1 VNLRAAKGRARVL
14 NAGRAS
20 VTVAA
25 VRTPRPLRPLAA
37 RAALRFGAIAG
48 VAVAA
53 LGSAVLAAGPALA
66 IGERGTPGDKM
77 SAIET
82 TAIFLGIPLGVA
94 VVIAFLVFLPSI
106 VSGPRYRPGRP
117 WTATASW
124 FGDPI
129 GSETAAAAIT
139 TLPPATL
146 DGGGASARW

>member
-1 VNLRAAKGRARVL
+1 MPGRTRVL
-14 NAGRAS
+14 NVQPVS

-25 VRTPRPLRPLAA
+25 VRTPRRLRPVAA
-37 RAALRFGAIAG
+37 RAALRCAAIAS

-66 IGERGTPGDKM
+66 IGERGDPGHKLP
-77 SAIET
+77 AIET
-82 TAIFLGIPLGVA
+82 VAIFVGIPVGVA
-94 VVIAFLVFLPSI
+94 AVIAFLVFLPSI

-117 WTATASW
+117 WTATSSW
-124 FGDPI
+124 FGEPL
-129 GSETAAAAIT
+129 GSETAAASIT

>member
-1 VNLRAAKGRARVL
+1 MAA
-14 NAGRAS
+14 
-20 VTVAA
+20 
-25 VRTPRPLRPLAA
+25 
-37 RAALRFGAIAG
+37 

-53 LGSAVLAAGPALA
+53 AGSAVLAAGPALA
-66 IGERGTPGDKM
+66 IGERGDPGGKL

-82 TAIFLGIPLGVA
+82 AAIFVGIPVGVA

-106 VSGPRYRPGRP
+106 VNGPRYRPGRA

-124 FGDPI
+124 FGEPI

>member
-1 VNLRAAKGRARVL
+1 MSFVL
-14 NAGRAS
+14 SAS

-25 VRTPRPLRPLAA
+25 VRTPRRLRPLATVTT
-37 RAALRFGAIAG
+37 AALRCGAIAG
-48 VAVAA
+48 AIGVAVI
-53 LGSAVLAAGPALA
+53 GSAVLAAGPALA

-82 TAIFLGIPLGVA
+82 TAIFAGIPVAVA

-106 VSGPRYRPGRP
+106 VGGPRYRPGRP

-124 FGDPI
+124 FGEPI

>member
-1 VNLRAAKGRARVL
+1 MKLAPAV
-14 NAGRAS
+14 S

-25 VRTPRPLRPLAA
+25 VRTPRLPVAA
-37 RAALRFGAIAG
+37 RSVLRYGTIAGALG
-48 VAVAA
+48 VAVI
-53 LGSAVLAAGPALA
+53 GSAVLAAGPALA
-66 IGERGTPGDKM
+66 IGERGDPGGKL
-77 SAIET
+77 SWIET
-82 TAIFLGIPLGVA
+82 AAIFVGIPVGVA
-94 VVIAFLVFLPSI
+94 AVIAFLVFLPSI

-124 FGDPI
+124 FGESI

>member
-1 VNLRAAKGRARVL
+1 MTIALP
-14 NAGRAS
+14 AS

-25 VRTPRPLRPLAA
+25 VRTPRRLPPFAA
-37 RAALRFGAIAG
+37 RAALRCGAVAS

-53 LGSAVLAAGPALA
+53 IVSSVIASGPALA

-77 SAIET
+77 AWTET
-82 TAIFLGIPLGVA
+82 AAIFVGIPVA
-94 VVIAFLVFLPSI
+94 VAAIIAFLVFLPSI

-124 FGDPI
+124 FGEPI

>member
-1 VNLRAAKGRARVL
+1 V
-14 NAGRAS
+14 
-20 VTVAA
+20 
-25 VRTPRPLRPLAA
+25 
-37 RAALRFGAIAG
+37 G
-48 VAVAA
+48 VAVVA

-139 TLPPATL
+139 ELPAATL

>member
-1 VNLRAAKGRARVL
+1 VL
-14 NAGRAS
+14 NVLPAS

-25 VRTPRPLRPLAA
+25 VRTPRRLRPVAA
-37 RAALRFGAIAG
+37 RAALRCAAVAS

-53 LGSAVLAAGPALA
+53 LGSALLAAGPALA
-66 IGERGTPGDKM
+66 IGERGTPGDKL

-82 TAIFLGIPLGVA
+82 AAIFVGIPVGVA
-94 VVIAFLVFLPSI
+94 AVIAFLVFLPSI

-124 FGDPI
+124 FGEPI

>member
-1 VNLRAAKGRARVL
+1 VRNVRA
-14 NAGRAS
+14 AS

-25 VRTPRPLRPLAA
+25 VRTPRQLRPVAT
-37 RAALRFGAIAG
+37 RAALRCGTIAG

-66 IGERGTPGDKM
+66 IGERGDPSGKL

-124 FGDPI
+124 FGEPI
-129 GSETAAAAIT
+129 GSETTAAAIT

>member
-1 VNLRAAKGRARVL
+1 VLIVRV
-14 NAGRAS
+14 AS

-25 VRTPRPLRPLAA
+25 VRTPRRLRPVAA
-37 RAALRFGAIAG
+37 RAALRCGALVG

-66 IGERGTPGDKM
+66 IGERGDPSGKL

-82 TAIFLGIPLGVA
+82 TAIFLGIPLAVA

-106 VSGPRYRPGRP
+106 VNGPRYRPGRP

-124 FGDPI
+124 FGEPI

>member
-1 VNLRAAKGRARVL
+1 VNPVL
-14 NAGRAS
+14 NVAPAS

-25 VRTPRPLRPLAA
+25 VRTPRRLRPVAA
-37 RAALRFGAIAG
+37 RAALRCGAIAG
-48 VAVAA
+48 AIGVAVV
-53 LGSAVLAAGPALA
+53 GSGTLAAGPALA
-66 IGERGTPGDKM
+66 IGERGDPHGKL

-106 VSGPRYRPGRP
+106 VNGPRYRPGRA

-124 FGDPI
+124 FGEPI